1 MTEVIGQKTVKTRK
15 DHVCFGCG
23 RNFSKGTL
31 MERSCVIDSDGI
43 WTCFL
48 CPTCKKISASLK
60 YGDEFGFGELREE
73 ALRKDGGADNG

>member
-31 MERSCVIDSDGI
+31 MERSCVVDNGL
-43 WTCFL
+43 WTCYL

-60 YGDEFGFGELREE
+60 YRDEFYFGELRKE
-73 ALRKDGGADNG
+73 ALEKESADNETD

>member
-23 RNFSKGTL
+23 RNFSKGTS
-31 MERSCVIDSDGI
+31 MERSCVIDNDGI

-48 CPTCKKISASLK
+48 CPTCQKISASLK
-60 YGDEFGFGELREE
+60 YGDEFGFGDLREY
-73 ALRKDGGADNG
+73 ALKKEDKKDG